1 MLAHTRRSAAA
12 MPFALEWLAA
22 SIGCTIAD
30 GTFNALEVLKVK
42 LQLQPAG
49 EAAIYPG
56 GVLASLRQIVAE
68 DGLVR
73 GLLEPGLLATTLR
86 SFTYVGFRI
95 GAYPSVRAALAPEG
109 GGADPPLSVK
119 IAAGCVT
126 GGVGSALFC
135 PIDVVRVRLQAD
147 AGTVGPGGALVSGL
161 RRGRPPRYATTL
173 GAFGAIARDEGVG
186 PGLYRGAHVTIARA
200 SVLSGAQLA
209 SYDSLKRAGARALG
223 LEEGPALHLACS
235 LASGLIA
242 QTAIQPIDTVRS
254 CLMGAQGAAGREM
267 VVAGLREHGP
277 AFLYRGFF
285 PACLRQGPVMLVQM
299 PIVEQLRL
307 AFGLRA
313 F

>member
-1 MLAHTRRSAAA
+1 MAKTLH
-12 MPFALEWLAA
+12 AL
-22 SIGCTIAD
+22 
-30 GTFNALEVLKVK
+30 V
-42 LQLQPAG
+42 LQPTHRV
-49 EAAIYPG
+49 ET
-56 GVLASLRQIVAE
+56 VLFERYARGNVYVVVDRLHCLLVIAQSVA
-68 DGLVR
+68 
-73 GLLEPGLLATTLR
+73 
-86 SFTYVGFRI
+86 
-95 GAYPSVRAALAPEG
+95 
-109 GGADPPLSVK
+109 K
-119 IAAGCVT
+119 IAAFINLGAESPLDRVNVPSLYEAATEHLAC
-126 GGVGSALFC
+126 GWHRNRWR
-135 PIDVVRVRLQAD
+135 VVRVR
-147 AGTVGPGGALVSGL
+147 
-161 RRGRPPRYATTL
+161 
-173 GAFGAIARDEGVG
+173 
-186 PGLYRGAHVTIARA
+186 
-200 SVLSGAQLA
+200 
-209 SYDSLKRAGARALG
+209 